1 VTKAEVQERMLR
13 VLQAMK
19 EEEELKAQLLQ
30 LDFGV
35 SRAGEVDRAYR
46 RQKELLGAIELI
58 RSERVLPVLSELAA
72 FVAEAKAKSA

>member
-1 VTKAEVQERMLR
+1 MTKAEVQERMLR

-35 SRAGEVDRAYR
+35 SRAARWTGRIDV
-46 RQKELLGAIELI
+46 KELLGAIELI